1 MTEAQKTAPAKDAAR
16 QLLKALQQQYPI
28 MRDAKPM
35 AIGID
40 AEILAAMPDLERRTL
55 RTALRM
61 HTGSTRYLK
70 SMARESQRYNLAGE
84 AVADIADEHR
94 ARAKAMLK
102 ERDKK
107 REEEEKAR
115 REKAAEQRRAEK
127 LEQLAARFSRD
138 SK

>member
-1 MTEAQKTAPAKDAAR
+1 MSEPNKPAPAKDAAR
-16 QLLKALQQQYPI
+16 QLLKELQRQYPI
-28 MRDAKPM
+28 MREAKPM

-70 SMARESQRYNLAGE
+70 SMARETRRYNLAGE
-84 AVADIADEHR
+84 AVAEIADEHR
-94 ARAKAMLK
+94 ERAKVMLK
-102 ERDKK
+102 QRNQK

-115 REKAAEQRRAEK
+115 REKEAEQRRSEK

-138 SK
+138 NK